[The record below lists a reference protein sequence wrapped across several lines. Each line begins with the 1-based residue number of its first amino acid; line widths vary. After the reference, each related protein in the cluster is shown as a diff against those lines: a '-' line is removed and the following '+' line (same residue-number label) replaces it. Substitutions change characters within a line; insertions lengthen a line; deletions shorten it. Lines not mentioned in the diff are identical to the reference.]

1 MITQAPSAPIATG
14 DRIQVR
20 VGGRTGT
27 VERAFTRHDG
37 TPQTRVQLDGDSPD
51 RTIVF
56 LADLL
61 ERIPDAVVDRVEVT
75 IVMADGSRRQGRV
88 VWSGDA

>member
-1 MITQAPSAPIATG
+1 MTPELKPLQ
-14 DRIQVR
+14 RVR
-20 VGGRTGT
+20 VAVSGRTGT
-27 VERAFTRHDG
+27 VERAFTRNDG
-37 TPQTRVQLDGDSPD
+37 HPQARVHLDGDSPE

-61 ERIPDAVVDRVEVT
+61 EPIADAVVDRVEVA
-75 IVMADGSRRQGRV
+75 IVMASGARRSGVV

>member
-1 MITQAPSAPIATG
+1 MSTQQQEASLAIG
-14 DRIQVR
+14 DRVR
-20 VGGRTGT
+20 IAVSGRTGT

-37 TPQTRVQLDGDSPD
+37 APQARVHLDGDSPD

-61 ERIPDAVVDRVEVT
+61 EPITDDHEPL
-75 IVMADGSRRQGRV
+75 
-88 VWSGDA
+88 